1 MLAKNPASVV
11 AWLAADAGH
20 LPGRHMRDDPSTLVF
35 ELARAAQRKSL
46 RRRRRSPRPAAAP
59 SDDPPR
65 LSPAQRRGADYE
77 ERALQLLLRAG
88 LHLLARNLR
97 CPLGEIDLVMRDGQI
112 LVMVE
117 VRARTGRR
125 FGGAAASVG
134 PAKQAR
140 LLRSAACVLPGLAR
154 RYWAGREPAVRFD
167 VVAFDDDQPVWL
179 PYAFALP

>member
-11 AWLAADAGH
+11 AWLAAGAGRS
-20 LPGRHMRDDPSTLVF
+20 PGRRLRDDSSTLAF

-46 RRRRRSPRPAAAP
+46 RRRRHAPRAAATP
-59 SDDPPR
+59 HDDPPR

-88 LHLLARNLR
+88 LRLLARNLR
-97 CPLGEIDLVMRDGQI
+97 CPMGEIDLVMRDGPS

-117 VRARTGRR
+117 VRARTSRR

-134 PAKQAR
+134 TAKQAR
-140 LLRSAACVLPGLAR
+140 LLRTAAYLLPGLAR
-154 RYWAGREPAVRFD
+154 RHWAGNEPAVRFD
-167 VVAFDDDQPVWL
+167 VVAFDDDEPTWL
-179 PYAFALP
+179 PHAFALP